1 MNNKASSG
9 EHEDSTK
16 IQAGYLGTTPPQGQL
31 PPRGQRVWVDRPE
44 QLRQALERL
53 EQAPVVAI
61 DAEFTQ
67 TRSPAQSESSGP
79 RLALLQLAVDG
90 SCFVVDALRL
100 RDLEPLNAVVAN
112 PDILVLLHGAGA
124 DLRVMA
130 ERELEVAYYYDLEAT
145 SRSIFG
151 QHESSLA
158 AMLQRALNVRLD
170 KSLQRTD
177 WTRRPLPPAMVA
189 YAARDAEMTLALY
202 YWLQEHFDWALRL
215 HASSN
220 LQEPV
225 AAWIEP
231 FLHGSLSL
239 PAEVIIAEAIKQGN
253 VSDQAQILGDC
264 REALHVLTHPMRK
277 SRLLRLITEL
287 ALVQLVPDIVPLL
300 QAPTVDERAGAIRT
314 LSRLGAEDARELITP
329 LLQDPVHD
337 VRKAAQTA
345 LRFSG
350 QKEPRSQWATPKRQA
365 DGSRSWTV
373 GETPATDENKT
384 GEDDDWRARLRSLM
398 NDE

>member
-1 MNNKASSG
+1 M
-9 EHEDSTK
+9 
-16 IQAGYLGTTPPQGQL
+16 QAGYLGITPAQGQL
-31 PPRGQRVWVDRPE
+31 PPRGQRSWVDRPE
-44 QLRQALERL
+44 QLQQAVEQL

-67 TRSPAQSESSGP
+67 MRSAAQTESSGP
-79 RLALLQLAVDG
+79 RLALLQLAIDG
-90 SCFVVDALRL
+90 YCFVVDALRL

-112 PDILVLLHGAGA
+112 STCLVLLHGAGA

-130 ERELEVAYYYDLEAT
+130 ERGLEVAYYYDLEAT
-145 SRSIFG
+145 SRSVFG

-202 YWLQEHFDWALRL
+202 YWLQEHYDWALRL
-215 HASSN
+215 HASTN
-220 LQEPV
+220 LHEPV
-225 AAWIEP
+225 AEWIEP
-231 FLHGSLSL
+231 FLHGALSL
-239 PAEVIIAEAIKQGN
+239 PAEVIVAEAIKQG
-253 VSDQAQILGDC
+253 SLRDQEQVLADC
-264 REALHVLTHPMRK
+264 REALHSLTHPMRK

-287 ALVQLVPDIVPLL
+287 SLVQLVPEIRPLL
-300 QAPTVDERAGAIRT
+300 MAPTADERAGAIRT
-314 LSRLGAEDARELITP
+314 LSRLGAEDARELIEP

-350 QKEPRSQWATPKRQA
+350 QKEPRNQWATPKRQA
-365 DGSRSWTV
+365 DGSRSWSV
-373 GETPATDENKT
+373 GDAASTDEPQA
-384 GEDDDWRARLRSLM
+384 GDDDDWRARLRSLM